1 MLEELYVRPAL
12 RGQGIGTAI
21 MDVVEAE
28 LDGKGV
34 EEFQINVDEVD
45 GGARRFYE
53 RRGFSNFEAGQDS
66 RMLCYIKEL

>member
-1 MLEELYVRPAL
+1 
-12 RGQGIGTAI
+12 
-21 MDVVEAE
+21 MDAVEAE